1 MTNNLPNF
9 LIVGAAKSGSTS
21 LYHYLNQH
29 PEVFMPINK
38 EPNFFVSDYQLQTSP
53 NCPSY
58 KIDKKRMVFNEKHY
72 YKLFNEI
79 KKEHKAVGEAT
90 VTYLYKPECA
100 IPKIKK
106 YLRNPKIIIILRN
119 PIKRAFSQYSYVCE
133 LGLEKQSFQDAI
145 SREPSRLKDNW
156 SSTFAYLD
164 QGRFYSQVKSYKEA
178 FSNVHIIILE
188 EFINDKQNH
197 LFELYRFLNI
207 DDSFENSFDKEYN
220 VSGVPRLK
228 YFHKLLVHENPL
240 KTIVRKMLNPL
251 ISPDK
256 LRVIAR
262 NARTYNQGKKLVLS
276 EEDKKYLQHV
286 YSDEIDSL
294 EHYLGRDLNIWK
306 EENEN

>member
-1 MTNNLPNF
+1 MNKNLPNF

-38 EPNFFVSDYQLQTSP
+38 EPNFFVSEYQLQTSP
-53 NCPSY
+53 NCPSF
-58 KIDKKRMVFNEKHY
+58 KIDRRRMVFNEEDY
-72 YKLFNEI
+72 YKLFI
-79 KKEHKAVGEAT
+79 DAKKEHKAIGEAT

-100 IPKIKK
+100 IPNIKE
-106 YLRNPKIIIILRN
+106 YLGDPKIVIILRN
-119 PIKRAFSQYSYVCE
+119 PVKRAFSQYSYVCE
-133 LGLEKQSFQDAI
+133 LGLEKYSFQDAI
-145 SREPSRLKDNW
+145 SREPLRLKDNW

-164 QGRFYSQVKSYKEA
+164 QGRLYSQVKSYKEA
-178 FSNVHIIILE
+178 FSNVHIIFLE

-197 LFELYRFLNI
+197 LCELYRFLNI

-240 KTIVRKMLNPL
+240 KTIIRKMLNPF

-256 LRVIAR
+256 LRAVAR
-262 NARTYNQGKKLVLS
+262 NARSYNQGEKMAIS
-276 EEDKKYLQHV
+276 EEDKKCLQQV
-286 YSDEIDSL
+286 YNDEILSL
-294 EHYLGRDLNIWK
+294 EHYLGRNLNIWK

>member
-38 EPNFFVSDYQLQTSP
+38 EPNFLVSDYQLQTSS

-58 KIDKKRMVFNEKHY
+58 KIDKKRMVFNEKDY
-72 YKLFNEI
+72 YNLFDEI

-90 VTYLYKPECA
+90 VTYLYKPEYA

-106 YLRNPKIIIILRN
+106 YLRDPKIIIILRN

-133 LGLEKQSFQDAI
+133 LGLEKHSFQEAI
-145 SREPSRLKDNW
+145 SRESSRLKDNW

-240 KTIVRKMLNPL
+240 KTIARKMLNPL

-294 EHYLGRDLNIWK
+294 EQYLGRGLNIWK